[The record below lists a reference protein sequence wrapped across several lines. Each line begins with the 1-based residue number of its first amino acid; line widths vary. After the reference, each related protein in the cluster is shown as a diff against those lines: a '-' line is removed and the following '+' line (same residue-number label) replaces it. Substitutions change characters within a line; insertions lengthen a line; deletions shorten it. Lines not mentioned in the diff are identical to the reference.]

1 MVSAIITSRFH
12 ELHILF
18 SLGRGNNRNLLEL
31 FWQTAGPSCNYA
43 PCEQYCQGWF
53 HWVFIYIKQAGAW
66 WTTGEACSR
75 VWLSCSYDVF
85 LTSKQKLD
93 LLRLTHSSLEFS
105 FFLLPTDLTCFS
117 QLSSSYLSCVSGAYF
132 QGLGSREG
140 EDIFSLGEFRHSL
153 KIHCLFNRFFFSFI
167 TDERLESWV
176 LRLHAPVS
184 FTVILL
190 RLQCMHQVC
199 ASLGIRASHTTPNN
213 LAVHFGH
220 VFNFFQLQSSHW
232 IFNKHC
238 RSESILSF

>member
-1 MVSAIITSRFH
+1 MVSAIIPSRFH

-18 SLGRGNNRNLLEL
+18 SLGRGNKKNLLEL
-31 FWQTAGPSCNYA
+31 FWQTGGPSCNYA
-43 PCEQYCQGWF
+43 QYEQYCQGWF
-53 HWVFIYIKQAGAW
+53 HWMFIYIKQAGAW
-66 WTTGEACSR
+66 WTTGEPC
-75 VWLSCSYDVF
+75 LSCSLWRVPHVKAE
-85 LTSKQKLD
+85 TGPS
-93 LLRLTHSSLEFS
+93 LTHSSLEFS
-105 FFLLPTDLTCFS
+105 FFLLLADLTRLS

-153 KIHCLFNRFFFSFI
+153 KIHCLFNHFFSFI
-167 TDERLESWV
+167 TAERPEAWV

-184 FTVILL
+184 FMVILL
-190 RLQCMHQVC
+190 RLQCMHQFC

-213 LAVHFGH
+213 LAAHFGH

>member
-1 MVSAIITSRFH
+1 MPGER
-12 ELHILF
+12 
-18 SLGRGNNRNLLEL
+18 LGNPAFLV
-31 FWQTAGPSCNYA
+31 P
-43 PCEQYCQGWF
+43 
-53 HWVFIYIKQAGAW
+53 
-66 WTTGEACSR
+66 
-75 VWLSCSYDVF
+75 YDGF

-105 FFLLPTDLTCFS
+105 FFLLPADLTRLS

-153 KIHCLFNRFFFSFI
+153 KIHCLFNHFFSFI
-167 TDERLESWV
+167 TAERPEAWV

-184 FTVILL
+184 FMVILL
-190 RLQCMHQVC
+190 RLQCMHQFC

>member
-66 WTTGEACSR
+66 WTTGEPFSR

-105 FFLLPTDLTCFS
+105 FFLLPADLTRLSNCPQATSVVSLERIFRGWVPGKGKTFS
-117 QLSSSYLSCVSGAYF
+117 VWGNSGIVSKYIA
-132 QGLGSREG
+132 
-140 EDIFSLGEFRHSL
+140 
-153 KIHCLFNRFFFSFI
+153 CLTVFFFSFI